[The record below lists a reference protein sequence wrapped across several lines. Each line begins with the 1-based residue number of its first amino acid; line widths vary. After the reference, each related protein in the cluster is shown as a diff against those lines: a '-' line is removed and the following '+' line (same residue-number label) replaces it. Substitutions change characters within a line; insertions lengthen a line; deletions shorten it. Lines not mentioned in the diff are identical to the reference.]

1 MPSPFPVSLLAHD
14 TVAAARALLGAVLE
28 HRTPEGVA
36 SGRIVETEAYLC
48 DDPACHAHRG
58 ETPRNKPMFGPP
70 GRAYVYFIYGMH
82 RCFNV
87 VTGPEGRGEAVLVR
101 ALEPLKGLELMRR
114 RRGFSEVDAPDA
126 RQLCNGPAKLV
137 QALGIGAEHNGAD
150 LSKGALRLLA
160 ADSADP
166 GATEAPAVLAVP
178 RVGISQ
184 AVDLPLRF
192 YYWGNPW
199 VSKPWT
205 RPA

>member
-1 MPSPFPVSLLAHD
+1 MPRAFPVSLLAGD

-58 ETPRNKPMFGPP
+58 QTPRNKPMFGPP

-87 VTGPEGRGEAVLVR
+87 VTGPEGRGEAVLIR
-101 ALEPLKGLELMRR
+101 ALEPLRGLDLMRR
-114 RRGFSEVDAPDA
+114 RRKIEDA

-137 QALGIGAEHNGAD
+137 QALGIGAEHNGID
-150 LSKGALRLLA
+150 LARGPLRLLTASEASEASQASEASEA
-160 ADSADP
+160 AR
-166 GATEAPAVLAVP
+166 APVVAVP
-178 RVGISQ
+178 RVGISV
-184 AVDLPLRF
+184 AMD
-192 YYWGNPW
+192 
-199 VSKPWT
+199 
-205 RPA
+205 